1 MSNIFLTIFD
11 VLALMP
17 DTWTPI
23 MRIIEDSTFGYTSP
37 LWTNDD
43 LLNENSNLTDNV
55 NAKYASFLSAPFNT
69 IRMCSQS
76 VDSNCVSYT
85 FENMV
90 WNSAKDLFNSG
101 YQQAP
106 DQDQAG
112 ILAVFGPKK
121 GDYKVFTKP
130 KYPPYFTV
138 SKVKSV

>member
-1 MSNIFLTIFD
+1 
-11 VLALMP
+11 MP

-23 MRIIEDSTFGYTSP
+23 MQIIEDSTFGYTSP

-55 NAKYASFLSAPFNT
+55 NAKYASFLSTPFNT

-106 DQDQAG
+106 NQDQAG
-112 ILAVFGPKK
+112 ILAVFGPNK
-121 GDYKVFTKP
+121 GDYKVFTKI
-130 KYPPYFTV
+130 KYYE
-138 SKVKSV
+138 SY